1 MISNL
6 IDDIVTR
13 IKANSDGIADQSQL
27 KSLLQ
32 SALQKADIVSRDEFD
47 AQAAVLQ
54 RTRER
59 VQQLEA
65 QLSSIE
71 AQLEKKNP

>member
-47 AQAAVLQ
+47 AQATVLQ